1 MLNNCFNDK
10 DLINTQN
17 FLDSAT
23 DEDLIKGISS
33 IASASKTIGSFY
45 EQAKMILRIHNAM
58 MQRKNAV
65 KECEKSWGSYCDQAF
80 IYNQAL
86 TVRISYRRFKKNT
99 VMFIMNA
106 IINLLIKDSLIYAKT
121 QAAVN
126 IRKKSET
133 CRKILSVAALSPKIQ
148 KMEFRN
154 LPNQKYITTVSMKY
168 QLFHKTIQ
176 TF

>member
-1 MLNNCFNDK
+1 
-10 DLINTQN
+10 
-17 FLDSAT
+17 
-23 DEDLIKGISS
+23 
-33 IASASKTIGSFY
+33 
-45 EQAKMILRIHNAM
+45 
-58 MQRKNAV
+58 
-65 KECEKSWGSYCDQAF
+65 
-80 IYNQAL
+80 
-86 TVRISYRRFKKNT
+86 
-99 VMFIMNA
+99 MFIMNA

-133 CRKILSVAALSPKIQ
+133 CRKILSVAAPSPKIQ